1 LPGQAGQARRKK
13 EQKMGYFRDNIEKM
27 KGYEPGYQPPTASQS
42 EAKRGGRPTLDVIK
56 LNTNENPYP
65 PSPAVIKAIREVGPE
80 QLRRYPDPMGNV
92 FREEAAKINGVEADW
107 IMCCNGGDELL
118 KMAWTAFC
126 DRRRPA
132 AYPVP
137 TYSLYPVLAN
147 IQNCRA
153 VEVPFDKEFNL
164 PARLARVRAAL
175 TIVCNPNAP
184 SGTIIAA
191 DELAEL
197 AAEVKGVLLID
208 EAYVDFA
215 ERNCV
220 ELVKQFENV
229 IILRSLSKGY
239 SLAGL
244 RFGYAI
250 ARPEMIQ
257 GLLKVKDSYNADAI
271 SIAAATAAIKDR
283 EYFKETIEKI
293 KIERRR
299 LTEELR
305 GLGFTLPESS
315 SNFVFAEHPSTS
327 SGQVRHAK
335 EIYDKLVLR
344 NIYVRYWDQVG
355 IDNKL
360 RISVGTKE
368 QNDMLLAALSH

>member
-1 LPGQAGQARRKK
+1 
-13 EQKMGYFRDNIEKM
+13 MSYFRDNIEKL
-27 KGYEPGYQPPTASQS
+27 KVYEPGFQPKSI
-42 EAKRGGRPTLDVIK
+42 DVIK

-65 PSPAVIKAIREVGPE
+65 PSPAVLRAIREVQPE
-80 QLRRYPDPMGNV
+80 QLRRYPDPMGNI
-92 FREEAAKINGVEADW
+92 FREEAAKINGVEPDW
-107 IMCCNGGDELL
+107 ILCCNGGDELL
-118 KMAWTAFC
+118 KMAFTAFC
-126 DRRRPA
+126 DRRRPV

-164 PARLARVRAAL
+164 PARLARSRSAL

-184 SGTIIAA
+184 SGTFIQPE
-191 DELAEL
+191 ELASL

-220 ELVKQFENV
+220 ELVRQFDNV

-250 ARPEMIQ
+250 ARPEMIN

-271 SIAAATAAIKDR
+271 SIAAATAAVKDR
-283 EYFKETIEKI
+283 EYFKRNIEMVKQ
-293 KIERRR
+293 ERSR
-299 LTEELR
+299 LTEQLR
-305 GLGFTLPESS
+305 GLGFDMPESS
-315 SNFVFAEHPSTS
+315 SNFIFVEHKTLK
-327 SGQVRHAK
+327 AK
-335 EIYDKLVLR
+335 DIYSKLVQQ
-344 NIYVRYWDQVG
+344 NIYVRYWDLTG

-360 RISVGTKE
+360 RISVGTPQ
-368 QNDMLLAALSH
+368 QNDMLLSALKEMDAA

>member
-1 LPGQAGQARRKK
+1 
-13 EQKMGYFRDNIEKM
+13 MGYFRDNIEKM
-27 KGYEPGYQPPTASQS
+27 QGYEPGYQPKA
-42 EAKRGGRPTLDVIK
+42 LDVVK
-56 LNTNENPYP
+56 LNTNENPYA
-65 PSPAVIKAIREVGPE
+65 PSPEVLKAITLIKPE
-80 QLRRYPDPMGNV
+80 QLRRYPDPTANV
-92 FREEAAKINGVEADW
+92 FREEAAKVNGVEPDW

-118 KMAWTAFC
+118 KMAFTAFC

-164 PARLARVRAAL
+164 PARLARVKAAL

-184 SGTIIAA
+184 SGTLIAVE
-191 DELAEL
+191 ELAEL
-197 AAEVKGVLLID
+197 ADEIKGVLLID

-215 ERNCV
+215 EQNCV
-220 ELVKQFENV
+220 ELVKQFANV

-250 ARPEMIQ
+250 ARPEMIR

-271 SIAAATAAIKDR
+271 SIAAATAAIKDQQ
-283 EYFKETIEKI
+283 YFSQTRDKVKA
-293 KIERRR
+293 ERKQ
-299 LTEELR
+299 LTEQLR
-305 GLGFTLPESS
+305 GLGFVMPESS
-315 SNFVFAEHPSTS
+315 SNFVFAESKA
-327 SGQVRHAK
+327 VKAK
-335 EIYDKLVLR
+335 DIYDKLVKR
-344 NIYVRYWDQVG
+344 NIYVRYWDLLG
-355 IDNKL
+355 IENKL

-368 QNDMLLAALSH
+368 QNDILLSALKEILETD